1 MMATDRTIRPP
12 AFAGAFYPASPNRL
26 QKDLETYLDQATPPE
41 ITHVR
46 ALVAPHAGYVYSG
59 GVAAFA
65 YKLLGEQ
72 PVTPKRIYLLGP
84 AHRVPFHGV
93 SMTDYR
99 AFKTP
104 LGDHP
109 LDTEK
114 IQQLAAS
121 GKVFNTLSAPHTP
134 EHCLEVH
141 IPFIQTV
148 CPSVPVVPMLFGQVD
163 PVIVGKLLNETL
175 EPEDLIIVSSD
186 LSHFHENEKAH
197 ILDRQFLDALLT
209 GDLIGV
215 AHGEAC
221 GNAPA
226 IALMTVAQQQGWTP
240 QLLDYRTSG
249 DVTGEVRQVVG
260 YASVAY
266 VRKD

>member
-1 MMATDRTIRPP
+1 MCIRD
-12 AFAGAFYPASPNRL
+12 SPNRL
-26 QKDLETYLDQATPPE
+26 QKDLETYLSQATPPE
-41 ITHVR
+41 IANVR

-72 PVTPKRIYLLGP
+72 PALPKRIYLLGP

-93 SMTDYR
+93 AMTNFR

-114 IQQLAAS
+114 IQQLVAS
-121 GKVFNTLSAPHTP
+121 SKVCNTLSAPHTP

-163 PVIVGKLLNETL
+163 PVIVGKVLNKTL
-175 EPEDLIIVSSD
+175 EPGDLIIVSSD

-197 ILDRQFLDALLT
+197 TLDRQFLDALLA
-209 GDLIGV
+209 GDLAGV

-226 IALMTVAQQQGWTP
+226 IALMTVAQQQGWEP
-240 QLLDYRTSG
+240 HLLDYRTSG
-249 DVTGEVRQVVG
+249 DVTGEMRQVVG
-260 YASVAY
+260 YAAVAY
-266 VRKD
+266 AGKD